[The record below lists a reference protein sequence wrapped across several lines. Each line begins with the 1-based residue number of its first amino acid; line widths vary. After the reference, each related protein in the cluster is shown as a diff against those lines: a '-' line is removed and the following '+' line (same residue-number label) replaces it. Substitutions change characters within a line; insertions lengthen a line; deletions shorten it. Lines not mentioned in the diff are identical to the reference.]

1 MPRQVQPA
9 KTRRQLLPKY
19 PVLTRILVCLLLMFL
34 LAPQAV
40 RAQTYTSA
48 STTYSLIDSSSH
60 SKVGYN
66 TTPYKFNAAP
76 GCGTA
81 PPVLDD
87 TLSDPIPIGFSF
99 VFGGVAYS
107 TAQIMSNGRLQL
119 GNTTCGSGTNAIG
132 PPQTYPYGLPDAN
145 MSGVMKIFGVDLD
158 PTNLVDQPNYPD
170 ATNMTPCQNSS
181 SCYVSVAT
189 LATLGSA
196 PSRQFV
202 VTWKSVPE
210 WVGYSNTS
218 GGFDLQIL
226 LNEDGSF
233 VYQYG
238 AIVHGGTG
246 TAQIGW
252 QLSTS
257 DYQVLSFGA
266 SSEPPAYTAI
276 SFHIPA
282 PVASYAFDE
291 GAWATGTA
299 GQVLDSSGFGR
310 PGMSLGNAEST
321 SGGKVCRALDI
332 PANTSGATVDAVKT
346 GVDLSNTALKMQ
358 GAGTA
363 MFWYRANTAWNS
375 GNPAQLL
382 DATSV
387 SGEWFFLTR
396 SAAGTLF
403 FEVKDSTGVV
413 RSVETPAQSI
423 AAGTW
428 VHIAIAWDF
437 NGNAGSNQDSLRI
450 SINGGA
456 PTVASF
462 TSSGTVS
469 TQIGTVYLGDNAL
482 GIADAQGTVNSA
494 NGQIDEA
501 QFFNYV
507 LSTAQLLTQM
517 SATRSC
523 ATLAFDH
530 LELQHATG
538 MGLTCTP
545 TVLAIRACQNA
556 ACSTLYT
563 GGVAGTLKTTG
574 STSNN
579 FDSSSGY
586 GTGAA
591 FAIPTGSSST
601 TKGLQVTGVGAT
613 LVGVNTVSV
622 TATGT
627 HTCNFGSPSCTVS
640 SADAGFLLEAPNHVA
655 EAASVLSIS
664 AVKKSDNSLSCVP
677 AFANVS
683 RAMTLAC
690 SYTNPGTGT
699 LPARVG
705 GTALSTAASLGAA
718 CGTASQAVTLT
729 FNASGVATPAL
740 QYADV
745 GQVTLTASYAGA
757 AGSTE
762 AGLVMTGSTSFIA
775 APASLAFSGITA
787 SPIKAG
793 SPFSATLWARNSAN
807 ASTPNFGRETPAESA
822 TLAWLRVQPT
832 GVAATSG
839 SFSGS
844 LGAFSAGSAG
854 SSNLA
859 WSEVGRGDLLARLT
873 SGSYLGSG
881 FTAFG
886 ASPAA
891 GALWC
896 AAEGGNCALPG
907 GTTATVY
914 FGAGASFAART
925 GAGGTVACNSAVF
938 GDPIPGTVKLCFY
951 VATAATN
958 GSVGDF
964 IAHHFDVSATAA
976 CGAFSYA
983 GQAFATQVSARNA
996 AGATTQNF
1004 DGSTS
1009 TSPNFA
1015 QAVTLQ
1021 DGVPLGLGAMAGAG
1035 VAAGAFVSGVAAA
1048 TPSYAFTT
1056 KTTAK
1061 QALTVRA
1068 SNSVSGAGAISSLGY
1083 TEASMG
1089 LRSGRLRLSNAF
1101 GSAGAALQIP
1111 VVAEY
1116 WTGNAWVLNSAD
1128 SCSTLAS
1135 ANVAL
1140 SNPRNDAGNTS
1151 TATSTADAL
1160 TVSNGSGV
1168 ITLSAP
1174 SPANSSLGLDVA
1186 INLGSTTSDQSCLAN
1201 HPGTTGAAKPWL
1213 RAQNGACATTAD
1225 RDPGARA
1232 SFGIFSPESK
1242 KTVHVR
1248 DVF

>member
-1 MPRQVQPA
+1 MLCQN
-9 KTRRQLLPKY
+9 TRLAN
-19 PVLTRILVCLLLMFL
+19 PVRLAAAQHSLAIWTAIAAMSAAAL
-34 LAPQAV
+34 LAPQA
-40 RAQTYTSA
+40 
-48 STTYSLIDSSSH
+48 SLPWRGLRLRGPSWSRRLQSLLGL
-60 SKVGYN
+60 V
-66 TTPYKFNAAP
+66 AALA
-76 GCGTA
+76 GQQAGAT
-81 PPVLDD
+81 
-87 TLSDPIPIGFSF
+87 
-99 VFGGVAYS
+99 AYS
-107 TAQIMSNGRLQL
+107 FP
-119 GNTTCGSGTNAIG
+119 GNLPAGCSG
-132 PPQTYPYGLPDAN
+132 
-145 MSGVMKIFGVDLD
+145 
-158 PTNLVDQPNYPD
+158 
-170 ATNMTPCQNSS
+170 
-181 SCYVSVAT
+181 
-189 LATLGSA
+189 
-196 PSRQFV
+196 
-202 VTWKSVPE
+202 
-210 WVGYSNTS
+210 
-218 GGFDLQIL
+218 
-226 LNEDGSF
+226 
-233 VYQYG
+233 
-238 AIVHGGTG
+238 
-246 TAQIGW
+246 
-252 QLSTS
+252 
-257 DYQVLSFGA
+257 
-266 SSEPPAYTAI
+266 
-276 SFHIPA
+276 
-282 PVASYAFDE
+282 
-291 GAWATGTA
+291 
-299 GQVLDSSGFGR
+299 
-310 PGMSLGNAEST
+310 
-321 SGGKVCRALDI
+321 
-332 PANTSGATVDAVKT
+332 
-346 GVDLSNTALKMQ
+346 
-358 GAGTA
+358 
-363 MFWYRANTAWNS
+363 NS
-375 GNPAQLL
+375 GNYSCAAVSLLYGDTITINSPKPA
-382 DATSV
+382 T
-387 SGEWFFLTR
+387 
-396 SAAGTLF
+396 
-403 FEVKDSTGVV
+403 
-413 RSVETPAQSI
+413 I
-423 AAGTW
+423 
-428 VHIAIAWDF
+428 
-437 NGNAGSNQDSLRI
+437 
-450 SINGGA
+450 
-456 PTVASF
+456 
-462 TSSGTVS
+462 
-469 TQIGTVYLGDNAL
+469 
-482 GIADAQGTVNSA
+482 TVN
-494 NGQIDEA
+494 GDL
-501 QFFNYV
+501 V
-507 LSTAQLLTQM
+507 L
-517 SATRSC
+517 
-523 ATLAFDH
+523 D
-530 LELQHATG
+530 
-538 MGLTCTP
+538 TC
-545 TVLAIRACQNA
+545 
-556 ACSTLYT
+556 
-563 GGVAGTLKTTG
+563 
-574 STSNN
+574 
-579 FDSSSGY
+579 
-586 GTGAA
+586 
-591 FAIPTGSSST
+591 
-601 TKGLQVTGVGAT
+601 
-613 LVGVNTVSV
+613 
-622 TATGT
+622 
-627 HTCNFGSPSCTVS
+627 
-640 SADAGFLLEAPNHVA
+640 
-655 EAASVLSIS
+655 SI
-664 AVKKSDNSLSCVP
+664 
-677 AFANVS
+677 
-683 RAMTLAC
+683 
-690 SYTNPGTGT
+690 
-699 LPARVG
+699 
-705 GTALSTAASLGAA
+705 
-718 CGTASQAVTLT
+718 
-729 FNASGVATPAL
+729 NASGVPADLTLVVTGVLTPGYQSVVNANL
-740 QYADV
+740 QV
-745 GQVTLTASYAGA
+745 GSIAG
-757 AGSTE
+757 T
-762 AGLVMTGSTSFIA
+762 
-775 APASLAFSGITA
+775 
-787 SPIKAG
+787 
-793 SPFSATLWARNSAN
+793 N
-807 ASTPNFGRETPAESA
+807 A
-822 TLAWLRVQPT
+822 TLASFGGTITATT
-832 GVAATSG
+832 GNVVLGPQNTVAGTITTTSGGVTLGQGSKASG

-1101 GSAGAALQIP
+1101 GSAGAVLQIP

-1140 SNPRNDAGNTS
+1140 SNPRNAAGNTS
-1151 TATSTADAL
+1151 TATSTAGAL

-1248 DVF
+1248 DVY